1 MSDKREVR
9 TIDANALCEIL
20 EAKADMVLVQEYK
33 IAFLNVIAMVNAI
46 PTLDVIPM
54 DAHKKCLEA
63 EIEKRILTE
72 KTNRQ
77 ILENYVPVR
86 HGRWQGEGDGYADGY
101 PVMDVWYCSECG
113 YCIDNGTGDS
123 SFLPK
128 YCPNCGS
135 KMDGGKYNENA

>member
-1 MSDKREVR
+1 MKTNDVR
-9 TIDANALCEIL
+9 PIDANALCEIL

-33 IAFLNVIAMVNAI
+33 HAFLNVIAMVNAI

-54 DAHKKCLEA
+54 DVHRKCLEA

-101 PVMDVWYCSECG
+101 SVLDVWYCSECG
-113 YCIDNGTGDS
+113 YCIDYGTDDP

-128 YCPNCGS
+128 YCQNCGA
-135 KMDGGKYNENA
+135 KMNGGKDDENA